1 MQTQRSVH
9 TLIPHSPVP
18 LFKCNRRFPF
28 RLLALAAV
36 CCLLALVAGCNRF
49 HHEQHD
55 TVYVSARQV
64 YLHDRVA
71 AVSERVALVVN
82 GQSLEVL
89 ERGRRF
95 LKVQTEKNEVG
106 WIEERAVIDSKTY
119 DGFVKLAADHK
130 QDPVASTATLRD
142 DLYMHLTPGRDTDH
156 LYLLAGNAKVALLA
170 RASAPRVAVT
180 GATPVAH
187 PAVQAAHPTAPS
199 TGTPAAK
206 PAAPAAKSPVANT
219 AQPTAPNP
227 AEPPPPPPMEDW
239 WLARDSQGRIGW
251 LLANRLDVDVPDEIA
266 EYGEGQRFV
275 GSWLLTK
282 VNDPDAD
289 TPDHMKPEYLTVTSP
304 TASGLA
310 FDFDQLRVF
319 TWSLKHHRYETAF
332 RLHPIQ
338 GYLPVRV
345 STQST
350 PNGSVPVFSFEIAG
364 GQAVATDP
372 TTGIT
377 RPLSLRTINYELLD
391 TSVKRIGPDLA
402 PLPMQHDEES
412 AKKSKEAKAAKKK
425 RK

>member
-1 MQTQRSVH
+1 M
-9 TLIPHSPVP
+9 
-18 LFKCNRRFPF
+18 
-28 RLLALAAV
+28 
-36 CCLLALVAGCNRF
+36 
-49 HHEQHD
+49 
-55 TVYVSARQV
+55 
-64 YLHDRVA
+64 
-71 AVSERVALVVN
+71 
-82 GQSLEVL
+82 
-89 ERGRRF
+89 
-95 LKVQTEKNEVG
+95 
-106 WIEERAVIDSKTY
+106 
-119 DGFVKLAADHK
+119 
-130 QDPVASTATLRD
+130 
-142 DLYMHLTPGRDTDH
+142 
-156 LYLLAGNAKVALLA
+156 
-170 RASAPRVAVT
+170 
-180 GATPVAH
+180 
-187 PAVQAAHPTAPS
+187 
-199 TGTPAAK
+199 
-206 PAAPAAKSPVANT
+206 
-219 AQPTAPNP
+219 
-227 AEPPPPPPMEDW
+227 
-239 WLARDSQGRIGW
+239 
-251 LLANRLDVDVPDEIA
+251 DVPDEIA

-364 GQAVATDP
+364 GQAIATDP